1 MDGRMTP
8 VSDEPTPE
16 VSSDD
21 ASDDALSQDK
31 TATDTA
37 NTGTVDDHVDE
48 LPEDLDLTAVAGPIE
63 FPNNNRRRIPAMIYL
78 LIGVGAV
85 ALSVVYDGEAVVNT
99 GLAAGGALLAVFG
112 LYGLVAGRTLN
123 VDDQEAFATA
133 GSVVGFPVGHA
144 SAQQVWRGW
153 LSTPTWRIL
162 IYSAENPP
170 LNRGIVLV
178 DGITG
183 EVVEWFAEENPD
195 RFDDDPDDA

>member
-1 MDGRMTP
+1 M
-8 VSDEPTPE
+8 SDSKRTNDEGDE
-16 VSSDD
+16 
-21 ASDDALSQDK
+21 AAE
-31 TATDTA
+31 
-37 NTGTVDDHVDE
+37 TGGDPAPDLDVGSVDEHVDE
-48 LPEDLDLTAVAGPIE
+48 LPEDLDLTAVAGPIT
-63 FPNNNRRRIPAMIYL
+63 FPNNNRRRIPALIYL
-78 LIGVGAV
+78 VLGLGAIAV
-85 ALSVVYDGEAVVNT
+85 SVIYEGEAVVNG
-99 GLAAGGALLAVFG
+99 GLAVAGGLLTLFG
-112 LYGLVAGRTLN
+112 LFGLVAGRTLN

-170 LNRGIVLV
+170 KNRGIVLV

-195 RFDDDPDDA
+195 QWDADQVDA

>member
-1 MDGRMTP
+1 M
-8 VSDEPTPE
+8 SDSKRTNDEGDEAAEPGGDP
-16 VSSDD
+16 
-21 ASDDALSQDK
+21 ASDLDVGSVDEH
-31 TATDTA
+31 
-37 NTGTVDDHVDE
+37 VDD
-48 LPEDLDLTAVAGPIE
+48 LPEDLDLTAVAGPIT
-63 FPNNNRRRIPAMIYL
+63 FPNNNRRRIPALIYL
-78 LIGVGAV
+78 VLGLGAIAV
-85 ALSVVYDGEAVVNT
+85 SVIYEGEAVVNG
-99 GLAAGGALLAVFG
+99 GLAVAGGLLALFG
-112 LYGLVAGRTLN
+112 LFGLVAGRTLN

-170 LNRGIVLV
+170 KNRGIVLV

-195 RFDDDPDDA
+195 QWDADQVDA